1 MPPLDPQMFDDL
13 CPSTLSPI
21 RIGDKWGALLV
32 RCLESGP
39 RRYSE
44 LRIPLAR
51 ITPKVMTQSLR
62 ILEQR
67 GFVAREIDGRRVTY
81 ALTPLG
87 RSLLEPLNA
96 LCAWTDEH
104 WTELVDAYD
113 PDTAALGA

>member
-1 MPPLDPQMFDDL
+1 MRPLDPQMFDDL
-13 CPSTLSPI
+13 CPSTLSPV

-32 RCLESGP
+32 RCLADGP

-51 ITPKVMTQSLR
+51 ITPKAMTHSLR
-62 ILEQR
+62 TLER
-67 GFVAREIDGRRVTY
+67 LGLVARDIDGRRVTY

-87 RSLLEPLNA
+87 RSLLTPLNA
-96 LCAWTDEH
+96 MCAWSDEH

-113 PDTAALGA
+113 PEALGA